1 VAENPLLMHLTLSR
15 KDNCPIMTGR
25 ACAQTIDDEAA
36 AWTARIDR
44 GLSDSDQAELDA
56 WLAQDSRR
64 VGALARA
71 RAIWLH
77 AERAESLAPLITEPE
92 VVETPRH
99 GLSRRRMMLG
109 GAGALAAGLVGVVT
123 MSPWLRPAPAL
134 RSGIGE
140 IRRIPLADGSVVTLD
155 TDSALEVV
163 YSTATRLVRL
173 IAGGAYFEVASSSR
187 PFMVEVGGIVLRA
200 TAAAFA
206 VQALPDSPLSVL
218 VERGAVAM
226 GKVGQNAI
234 VDLAASTRITLEK
247 GGPLT
252 AAKTHKLASGEMD
265 RALVWRNGML
275 SFEGETLEQA
285 AATFR
290 RYGRP
295 FIEITDPAL
304 ARRPITGLFSANDP
318 AGFARTAALSLDARA
333 TVDGNVARLVPL
345 SAR

>member
-1 VAENPLLMHLTLSR
+1 
-15 KDNCPIMTGR
+15 MTGR
-25 ACAQTIDDEAA
+25 EPAQNIDDEAA
-36 AWTARIDR
+36 AWTARMDR

-56 WLAQDSRR
+56 WLEQDRRR

-77 AERAESLAPLITEPE
+77 AERAESLAPLIAEPE
-92 VVETPRH
+92 VAEAPRH
-99 GLSRRRMMLG
+99 TISRRRMMIG

-123 MSPWLRPAPAL
+123 MSSWLRPAPAL

-163 YSTATRLVRL
+163 YSATTRLVRL
-173 IAGGAYFEVASSSR
+173 LSGGAYFEVATSPR

-200 TAAAFA
+200 TASAFA

-226 GKVGQNAI
+226 QQLGQKAGQGAI
-234 VDLAASTRITLEK
+234 IDLAASTRATLAN
-247 GGPLT
+247 GSSLAT
-252 AAKTHKLASGEMD
+252 VKTHKLAAGEVD

-285 AATFR
+285 AAAFR
-290 RYGRP
+290 RYGHP
-295 FIEITDPAL
+295 FIEIADPRL

-318 AGFARTAALSLDARA
+318 GGFARTAALSLDAHA
-333 TVDGNVARLVPL
+333 TVSGDVARLAPL
-345 SAR
+345 